1 MKFLKEGIR
10 MSKSEEQLYYACMN
24 FCESF
29 FHLLCEKEKV
39 RHSFYDDYTKR
50 EIMEFEEKRIDSDYN
65 ILFQAVEDYENDM
78 KGVVGANQYRLELKK
93 VR

>member
-1 MKFLKEGIR
+1 

-39 RHSFYDDYTKR
+39 RHSFHDDYTKR
-50 EIMEFEEKRIDSDYN
+50 KIIGFEEERINSAYKR
-65 ILFQAVEDYENDM
+65 LFQAVEDYENDM